1 MEQQFPVLNPQ
12 SLQIFTPELLYAVKK
27 FNSYYNILYSFNLA
41 TMKNTYLD
49 WSMQLQVWQ
58 VHRLGFVMYLT
69 PTQNLVGV

>member
-49 WSMQLQVWQ
+49 
-58 VHRLGFVMYLT
+58 
-69 PTQNLVGV
+69 